1 MKNNARMIDSLFR
14 FLLFYIFHKENVRE
28 IYLIVIER
36 EQHEKYGN
44 LQHIFDVSI
53 PGIQFLVFI
62 CLILKWIT
70 TFFLSDHL

>member
-1 MKNNARMIDSLFR
+1 MIDSLFK
-14 FLLFYIFHKENVRE
+14 FLLFYIYQINIFHKENVRE
-28 IYLIVIER
+28 IYLKVIER

-44 LQHIFDVSI
+44 IQHIFDVSI

-70 TFFLSDHL
+70 TFFLSDHS